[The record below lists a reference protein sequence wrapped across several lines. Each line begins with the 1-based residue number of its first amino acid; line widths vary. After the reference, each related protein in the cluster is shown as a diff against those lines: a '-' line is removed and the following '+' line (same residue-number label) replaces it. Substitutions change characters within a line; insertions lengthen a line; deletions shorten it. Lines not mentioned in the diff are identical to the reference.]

1 MTKAFHGFLP
11 RLGCGGVVAKVLCS
25 VVSFLSLDHNKNQNF

>member
-1 MTKAFHGFLP
+1 MASFLAW
-11 RLGCGGVVAKVLCS
+11 VVVGAVVKVLGS